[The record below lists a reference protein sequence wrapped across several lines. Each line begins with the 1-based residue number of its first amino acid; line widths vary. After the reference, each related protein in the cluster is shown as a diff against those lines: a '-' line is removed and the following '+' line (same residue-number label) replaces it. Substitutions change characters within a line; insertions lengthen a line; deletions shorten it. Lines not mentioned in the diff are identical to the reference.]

1 MSLPDGVHIRKT
13 VKCSYRP
20 QWGMSYLVLF
30 RTLSTA
36 VTLVRFMI
44 QAKEV
49 SFLDFVR
56 NKDRRTVEAIV
67 RLTRPKVLDSLADV
81 LT

>member
-1 MSLPDGVHIRKT
+1 M
-13 VKCSYRP
+13 
-20 QWGMSYLVLF
+20 
-30 RTLSTA
+30 
-36 VTLVRFMI
+36 LVRFMI

-56 NKDRRTVEAIV
+56 DKDQRAVEAIV